1 MDFRHPILCLLLPAL
16 LLVAVAEGVHAQ
28 GIGTTAPPEPRKE
41 KHINYGIKAGFT
53 SSLFLVSD
61 LSMGAASVDEFQNRY
76 RIGYFAALFM
86 RLNYNRHFLQPE
98 ISYNVNRS
106 SLTFILPEEVIAAMQ
121 TNVDEAFLKTD
132 IHSIDFP
139 LLYGWNIIKEHPYG
153 LSVMVGPKLR
163 YIWGKKSETNFNNL
177 SRTEM
182 SESFRPFNLSLTLG
196 VAVTIHPIFFDF
208 RYDIGLN
215 NISKRVNYGLPLGQ
229 TSGDDLPRIHFNHRD
244 NVLSFSLGVLF

>member
-28 GIGTTAPPEPRKE
+28 GIGTTAPPKPRKE

-106 SLTFILPEEVIAAMQ
+106 SLTFILPEEVIAAAQ
-121 TNVDEAFLKTD
+121 THVDEAFLETD